1 MKEAVIKCRNCS
13 KIIGHGA
20 IFCSD
25 ETFSGVKNGVSRV
38 EGTNGSITLFC
49 SKKCLEKYYY
59 NKEENTMITAVEARN
74 MVNEYYKKT
83 IGEIEERI
91 VTAAQSGESLVTWE
105 GDLNTQER
113 QKLEEVG
120 FTVSVADGVVTIS
133 W

>member
-1 MKEAVIKCRNCS
+1 
-13 KIIGHGA
+13 
-20 IFCSD
+20 
-25 ETFSGVKNGVSRV
+25 
-38 EGTNGSITLFC
+38 
-49 SKKCLEKYYY
+49 
-59 NKEENTMITAVEARN
+59 MITAAEARN
-74 MVNEYYKKT
+74 MVNEHYKKT

-120 FTVSVADGVVTIS
+120 FTVSVIDRVVTIS